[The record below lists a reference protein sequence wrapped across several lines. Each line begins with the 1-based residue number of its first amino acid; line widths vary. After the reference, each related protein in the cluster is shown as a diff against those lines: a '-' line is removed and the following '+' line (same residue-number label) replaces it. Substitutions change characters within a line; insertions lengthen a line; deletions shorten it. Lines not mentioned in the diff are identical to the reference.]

1 MTINLSQYVGKRIIA
16 ELMDG
21 SVLAGKVEDNGNEQ
35 WSNEQYPY
43 KLCGWLFNA
52 CGQGVTKPRI
62 VKILTPFESNGIA
75 QKAPNI
81 NLEDFVGQ
89 CVCIKLSDMKSKL
102 VVHLSSSTPAG
113 EYAIPGVG
121 RFKADGSWWISS
133 VGEGDIVEIYGEGAY
148 EINTK
153 STFDNPN
160 DYQIEQAK
168 QLLNQMS
175 EEQVAKLLKSLKSNP

>member
-1 MTINLSQYVGKRIIA
+1 MS
-16 ELMDG
+16 
-21 SVLAGKVEDNGNEQ
+21 
-35 WSNEQYPY
+35 
-43 KLCGWLFNA
+43 
-52 CGQGVTKPRI
+52 KPRI
-62 VKILTPFESNGIA
+62 IKILTPFEDKGIA

-81 NLEDFVGQ
+81 NLKDFVGQ

-102 VVHLSSSTPAG
+102 VVHLSSSTAG

-133 VGEGDIVEIYGEGAY
+133 VGEGDIEEIYGEGAY

-160 DYQIEQAK
+160 DYKIEQAK

-175 EEQVAKLLKSLKSNP
+175 EEQIAKLLKSLK